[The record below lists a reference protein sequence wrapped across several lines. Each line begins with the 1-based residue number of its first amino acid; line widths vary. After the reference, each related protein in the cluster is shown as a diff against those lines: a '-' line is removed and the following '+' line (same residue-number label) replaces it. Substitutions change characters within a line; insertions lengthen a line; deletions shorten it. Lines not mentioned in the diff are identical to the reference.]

1 MESLDTDIIGRRH
14 LLDIKRRCLVGRFG
28 AWELEMWRS
37 SMLQTVIKAIR
48 LNEVTRA
55 VRRSRDVYELR
66 PVARPG

>member
-37 SMLQTVIKAIR
+37 SMLQTVIKAI
-48 LNEVTRA
+48 VITI
-55 VRRSRDVYELR
+55 VRILQRSQALT
-66 PVARPG
+66 